1 MKRKMT
7 SKKHKNIAKILV
19 LLMLCAS
26 VGTTAPKFDVSAA
39 TTTKYNNDTKVKSL
53 QDQMSKISS
62 DMAKVKSDISSA
74 SRSVSD
80 ALEYKSQLDKEL
92 TLMIQK
98 IDLQNEYIAALE
110 ESIASKEIEI
120 IDKQSEYDQ
129 KYELFKERLRV
140 THEDGDA
147 SYLAMLFG
155 AESLSDF
162 LSRVD
167 RIGTMLEYDNR
178 IMNELKDDK
187 IDLTDEKNALEE
199 QKLEQEAVAA
209 QLALDEAELSKKRE
223 ENETYIDQ
231 LNRKIANSQSEKANL
246 QKQLEKVESEFEAR
260 IKELEEE
267 EKKKNSK
274 YIGGVMLWPVPT
286 KYTTITSECGYR
298 NSPLTGQLEYH
309 NGVDI
314 PVPYGTDIY
323 AANDGTVVTA
333 TEHWSYGNYVMIDHG
348 GGIYTLYAH
357 NSKLCVKVGDK
368 VKRGQVIAKA
378 GSTGQSTGN
387 HCHFSIRENGVW
399 VNHRKYFTD

>member
-1 MKRKMT
+1 MKKPHSNKKTARVIALGLVFGSVVT
-7 SKKHKNIAKILV
+7 S
-19 LLMLCAS
+19 AS
-26 VGTTAPKFDVSAA
+26 VYDSLSAA
-39 TTTKYNNDTKVKSL
+39 TTTKYSNDSKIQSL
-53 QDQMSKISS
+53 QDQMSKVSS
-62 DMAKVKSDISSA
+62 DIASVKKDIAKA
-74 SRSVSD
+74 STSVAD
-80 ALEYKSQLDKEL
+80 AIEYKSQLDKEV

-98 IDLQNEYIAALE
+98 IDLQNEYILALE
-110 ESIASKEIEI
+110 ESIAAKIIEI
-120 IDKQSEYDQ
+120 DDKQVEYEE
-129 KYELFKERLRV
+129 KYELFKERLRI

-155 AESLSDF
+155 ADSLSDF

-187 IDLTDEKNALEE
+187 VDLTDEKEALEL
-199 QKLEQEAVAA
+199 QKAELEEVAA
-209 QLALDEAELSKKRE
+209 QLALEEAELLKRRE
-223 ENETYIDQ
+223 ENEAYIAQ
-231 LNRKIANSQSEKANL
+231 LNQKIANSESEKAAL
-246 QKQLEKVESEFEAR
+246 QTKLDKYESEFEAR

-267 EKKKNSK
+267 EKKNNSK
-274 YIGGVMLWPVPT
+274 YIGGTMLWPVPT
-286 KYTTITSECGYR
+286 QYTTITSECGYR
-298 NSPLTGQLEYH
+298 TSPLTGKLEYH

-368 VKRGQVIAKA
+368 VTRGQVIAKA

-387 HCHFSIRENGVW
+387 HCHFSIRKDGVW
-399 VNHRKYFTD
+399 INHREYFKD